1 MTSIAKFFA
10 TGFGS
15 GYFPVGPGTAGS
27 VLASMVIYL
36 TYTQTSLAMSSMAI
50 ILLIAT
56 IVSTLIGIWACGVLE
71 QEWGED
77 PSKVVIDE
85 MAGIFIAFIWV
96 PFSIPNLLIS
106 LVLFRIFD
114 IWKPLWIGKAEDMH
128 GGVGVMADDLLAGI
142 VANVILQVLVYF
154 SLTSL

>member
-27 VLASMVIYL
+27 VLASLLIYIA
-36 TYTQTSLAMSSMAI
+36 YTQTAVQMDSMAL
-50 ILLIAT
+50 ILVIAT
-56 IVSTLIGIWACGVLE
+56 VLSTLIGIWACGVLE
-71 QEWGED
+71 KEWGED
-77 PSKVVIDE
+77 PSRVVIDE
-85 MAGIFIAFIWV
+85 IAGIFIAFIWI

-114 IWKPLWIGKAEDMH
+114 IWKPLWIRKAEEMH
-128 GGVGVMADDLLAGI
+128 GGFGVMADDLLAGI
-142 VANVILQVLVYF
+142 VANVILQVLIYF
-154 SLTSL
+154 SLTS